1 MLWFD
6 VRCSPLRPLSQRV
19 AVASQS
25 GGLDWRARCR
35 ARLAARRTNRAKPA
49 PRPGQLVVFAAAI
62 CFRNGRSFTQL
73 RAVRL
78 PGRRG
83 LIFQA
88 EDGGFYRIPGFKAL
102 DYAIAPA
109 PPPVAA

>member
-1 MLWFD
+1 M
-6 VRCSPLRPLSQRV
+6 Q
-19 AVASQS
+19 
-25 GGLDWRARCR
+25 GL
-35 ARLAARRTNRAKPA
+35 
-49 PRPGQLVVFAAAI
+49 LVVFAAAI

-109 PPPVAA
+109 PPPVAARGGAAAGRWGERRKAGRGRVRSKGARLEDFPHVPARLE